1 MITNPIHTNRQR
13 LFQRGFRKAFGTF
26 FKSPLVPLFLR
37 GKQLSSP
44 FRKREIERDFPLL
57 MGISSLIRLTGIAVA
72 VAGFLFLACSPSP
85 TKPPAAL
92 FDLTNQRGETVSL
105 DQLKGK
111 TVALTFLYTYC
122 PDVCPLYIGKLYQ
135 ASEQTQSVQDKVEV
149 LVITVD
155 PERDNVE
162 TLKTYTGSWPPNWH
176 YLTGEMQVLKT
187 VWENYGIFVQKQ
199 EAKTS
204 GHDGHMTYAVNHTT
218 KIVLIDADGNTVT
231 ELKGNWE
238 ASELAEKL
246 DAVVAGRPVSG
257 PSFGQ
262 AAISF
267 LYNCGSIAFDT
278 LSQAVTHA
286 VTLAAILGALAVVA
300 IVLWR

>member
-1 MITNPIHTNRQR
+1 MITNSIHTKYQGLCR
-13 LFQRGFRKAFGTF
+13 LFRCICIAIMGLAF
-26 FKSPLVPLFLR
+26 
-37 GKQLSSP
+37 
-44 FRKREIERDFPLL
+44 LL
-57 MGISSLIRLTGIAVA
+57 
-72 VAGFLFLACSPSP
+72 LACSQSP
-85 TKPPAAL
+85 DKTPASL
-92 FDLTNQRGETVSL
+92 FELTNQRGETVSL
-105 DQLKGK
+105 AQLKGK

-155 PERDNVE
+155 PERDNVD
-162 TLKTYTGSWPPNWH
+162 TLKTYTGSWPANWH
-176 YLTGEMQVLKT
+176 YLTGDMQMLKT

-204 GHDGHMTYAVNHTT
+204 GHDGHMTYVVNHTT
-218 KIVLIDADGNTVT
+218 KIVLIDAGGNTVT

-257 PSFGQ
+257 PSFSQ

-267 LYNCGSIAFDT
+267 LYNCGSIAFET

-300 IVLWR
+300 VVLWR